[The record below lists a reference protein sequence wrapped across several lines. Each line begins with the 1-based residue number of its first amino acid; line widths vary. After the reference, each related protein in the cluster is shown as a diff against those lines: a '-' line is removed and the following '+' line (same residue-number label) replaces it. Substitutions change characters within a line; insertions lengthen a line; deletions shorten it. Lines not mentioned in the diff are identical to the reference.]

1 MLASIRRAAPALC
14 CESKCAVWHTND
26 FAASFSVAAAQVCI
40 CDTLARH
47 QTRRFAFIS
56 LAKCKSVL
64 GKPEPERPEASS
76 KLSNGKPPVSTGLEE
91 ASMTCCGRLSS
102 AASADQPPP
111 HTLPFVRSYTRTPAK
126 VSALSGLSVL
136 RGVFAGPQARNSGLL
151 VHSASCTLLGLG
163 SYARNC
169 QWLALRTRDS

>member
-1 MLASIRRAAPALC
+1 MRFCRSSLDSNLLG
-14 CESKCAVWHTND
+14 SYSTAVRNVYTWR
-26 FAASFSVAAAQVCI
+26 
-40 CDTLARH
+40 L
-47 QTRRFAFIS
+47 AFIWPHARES
-56 LAKCKSVL
+56 GW
-64 GKPEPERPEASS
+64 GKPVRNETEASS